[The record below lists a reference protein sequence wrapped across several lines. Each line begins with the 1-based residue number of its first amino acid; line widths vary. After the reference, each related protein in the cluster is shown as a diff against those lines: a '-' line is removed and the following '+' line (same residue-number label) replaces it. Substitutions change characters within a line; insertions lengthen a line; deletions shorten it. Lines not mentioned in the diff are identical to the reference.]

1 MGPGRNSREHAGSRC
16 WLLRAQQLAHTIEG
30 LGLGAVH
37 IWLQLVGEASSL
49 TCLRHRLRRG
59 QTASNSICDR
69 CDRGEHQ
76 QDREED
82 AHSPL
87 ALGRGRGGRL
97 RVRALVRVPALLKG
111 PVRVREV
118 SGRPAVGPECIQRL
132 RRGHRLTPA
141 GSASAVGRTAAAA
154 VGDLLEVL
162 IALGRTGW
170 DRDPCAGNCRR
181 QDANGERADDC
192 GRPQSPR

>member
-1 MGPGRNSREHAGSRC
+1 LGSRRNSGEQAGSRR

-37 IWLQLVGEASSL
+37 VWLQLVGEASGL
-49 TCLRHRLRRG
+49 TCLRHRLGRG
-59 QTASNSICDR
+59 QTASNSVCDR
-69 CDRGEHQ
+69 CDRADHQ

-87 ALGRGRGGRL
+87 ALGRGGGGRV
-97 RVRALVRVPALLKG
+97 RVRALVRMPAQLRG

-118 SGRPAVGPECIQRL
+118 SGRSAVGPERIQRL

-162 IALGRTGW
+162 IALGCSGW
-170 DRDPCAGNCRR
+170 DRDSCAGNRR
-181 QDANGERADDC
+181 HQGANREHADDC
-192 GRPQSPR
+192 GRLHSPR